1 MTSPHPFDG
10 LTPAPYLELFA
21 RQRRP
26 GWDCRGTRTFG
37 RRAALWS
44 PRRRPA
50 GAVQQ
55 VVSMESSP
63 DTAGLVAVQPVLPI
77 APYVGGKRALAAR
90 LVAQIAPA
98 ST

>member
-1 MTSPHPFDG
+1 MTTSI
-10 LTPAPYLELFA
+10 LAA
-21 RQRRP
+21 RSGGTGRWRALN
-26 GWDCRGTRTFG
+26 RETNTRTFG

-55 VVSMESSP
+55 VVSMESRP